1 MERSL
6 LAGINFTTAFQ
17 DEDKLVEGIIWH
29 LKSVVRACRWILVHK
44 MKRRAKFALQ
54 NLCENPLHPMLCCI
68 SEILNFYLFYQE
80 FCSCKWTFFFV
91 DIKYP
96 KVASW
101 DSFFQGSVSRVLLTL
116 VGSPPGSSPNN
127 KPDPNRSVDTV
138 PVSDKQAV
146 KFQET
151 SPVNGKCKVSQNES
165 LLS

>member
-1 MERSL
+1 MLVIWLHAS
-6 LAGINFTTAFQ
+6 NFRFKFSFIYLFFWLPLILYWL
-17 DEDKLVEGIIWH
+17 EDG
-29 LKSVVRACRWILVHK
+29 
-44 MKRRAKFALQ
+44 
-54 NLCENPLHPMLCCI
+54 ENPLRPMLCCI

-80 FCSCKWTFFFV
+80 LCSCKWTFFLV
-91 DIKYP
+91 DVKYP

-146 KFQET
+146 KSQET
-151 SPVNGKCKVSQNES
+151 SPVNGKCKVSVISEWKFVIIRATHFLQS
-165 LLS
+165 FYFI